1 MFIILLGPPGAG
13 KGTQSKNLE
22 QYYHLAHIS
31 TGDIL
36 RSAVK
41 NATEIGKKVKPY
53 MDAGELV
60 PDEIIFQLI
69 EERLFRPVR
78 RAKGEDCK
86 NGALFDG
93 FPRNLSQAERLQS
106 IDIIKKDTKKFAI
119 LIEVQDQEVINR
131 LSGRLYCSNCNE
143 LYNITNN
150 IARNENGNYICSQ
163 CGAELRHRADDDIKT
178 IQNRLRVYHQH
189 IGPLIDYYNRI
200 SMLKIIDGLGTPDE
214 VFGRIISQL
223 IVC

>member
-13 KGTQSKNLE
+13 KGTQSKKLE

-36 RSAVK
+36 RTAVK
-41 NATEIGKKVKPY
+41 NATEIGKKAKPY

-69 EERLFRPVR
+69 EERLFKP
-78 RAKGEDCK
+78 DCK

-119 LIEVQDQEVINR
+119 LIEVLDQEVINR

-150 IARNENGNYICSQ
+150 IAKNENGNYICSK
-163 CGAELRHRADDDIKT
+163 CGAELESRADDDIET
-178 IQNRLRVYHQH
+178 IQNRLKVYHQH
-189 IGPLIDYYNRI
+189 IDPLIDYYNRI
-200 SMLKIIDGLGTPDE
+200 SMLKIIDGIGTPDE
-214 VFGRIISQL
+214 VFERIIRQL